1 MSASTRHGVCAHL
14 LGRVVPWVRV
24 RRGHREMPRTW
35 RFRSPAHDCHLL
47 YASPAP
53 AQGSRTAP
61 VVVYR
66 PSAPPPTFRLPAVSP
81 LDVRCCPS
89 AASVLSFVLP
99 SAAYPTPRLLS
110 TSPLSGAASLR
121 LRLCILGPVPPSLR
135 SSSLSSL
142 YNSPAT
148 RTTTR
153 PCNRSC
159 RPTVKSRTGIRA
171 PRVPRSFTALV
182 SVSSSHAVSTI
193 PSHGAVAY
201 HHRRPSAHP
210 SICPSTHSASIPPPT
225 VWPLRALVS
234 AVRSTRP
241 RCLPLVPV

>member
-1 MSASTRHGVCAHL
+1 
-14 LGRVVPWVRV
+14 
-24 RRGHREMPRTW
+24 MPRTW

-47 YASPAP
+47 YTSP
-53 AQGSRTAP
+53 AQGSRTAH

-66 PSAPPPTFRLPAVSP
+66 PSAPPPPFVFPLYRRWTCVVVHQPRPSP
-81 LDVRCCPS
+81 RSSCH
-89 AASVLSFVLP
+89 LP
-99 SAAYPTPRLLS
+99 STLPPACCRPPLCSARLVFAFACAYWVPCPPR
-110 TSPLSGAASLR
+110 SG
-121 LRLCILGPVPPSLR
+121 LRLCP
-135 SSSLSSL
+135 L

-182 SVSSSHAVSTI
+182 SVSSPHAVSTI

-234 AVRSTRP
+234 AARP
-241 RCLPLVPV
+241 ARARCLPLVPV